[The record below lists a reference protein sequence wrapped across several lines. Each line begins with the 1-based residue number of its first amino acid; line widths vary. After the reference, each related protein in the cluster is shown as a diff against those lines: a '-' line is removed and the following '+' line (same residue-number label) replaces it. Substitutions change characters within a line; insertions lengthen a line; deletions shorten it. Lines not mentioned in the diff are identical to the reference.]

1 METTNSETTV
11 MDTTTNDTNDTND
24 TTTND
29 TNNLNP
35 IEIENINKQ
44 SMFYRNMS
52 VRFIETNRIDLVR
65 IYRQHLEKDGS
76 GILAINF
83 SEVAEKKNVDVTY
96 ILLEILPI
104 DMVEKINE
112 RKQQNDSNIIY
123 FLLITPFEEKII
135 EIDIRTLVA

>member
-1 METTNSETTV
+1 
-11 MDTTTNDTNDTND
+11 MDTTMD
-24 TTTND
+24 TTIDTTPDTTMDTIPND

-44 SMFYRNMS
+44 AIHYRNMS

-83 SEVAEKKNVDVTY
+83 SEVEEKKNVDVTY
-96 ILLEILPI
+96 ILLEILPV

>member
-1 METTNSETTV
+1 
-11 MDTTTNDTNDTND
+11 MDTTMDTTMDTNTNDANA
-24 TTTND
+24 
-29 TNNLNP
+29 
-35 IEIENINKQ
+35 IEIENMKNQ
-44 SMFYRNMS
+44 AMLYRNMS

-65 IYRQHLEKDGS
+65 IYRQHLEKDGA

-96 ILLEILPI
+96 ILLEILPV

-135 EIDIRTLVA
+135 EINIRTLVA

>member
-1 METTNSETTV
+1 MDTNNSETTV
-11 MDTTTNDTNDTND
+11 MDTTSNDANA
-24 TTTND
+24 
-29 TNNLNP
+29 
-35 IEIENINKQ
+35 IEIENMKNQ
-44 SMFYRNMS
+44 AMLYRNMS

-65 IYRQHLEKDGS
+65 IYRQHLEKDGA

>member
-1 METTNSETTV
+1 
-11 MDTTTNDTNDTND
+11 MDTTMD
-24 TTTND
+24 TTIDTTPDTTMDTIPND

-44 SMFYRNMS
+44 AIHYRNMS

-65 IYRQHLEKDGS
+65 IYRQHLEKDGA

-83 SEVAEKKNVDVTY
+83 SEVEEKKNVDVTY
-96 ILLEILPI
+96 ILLEILPV